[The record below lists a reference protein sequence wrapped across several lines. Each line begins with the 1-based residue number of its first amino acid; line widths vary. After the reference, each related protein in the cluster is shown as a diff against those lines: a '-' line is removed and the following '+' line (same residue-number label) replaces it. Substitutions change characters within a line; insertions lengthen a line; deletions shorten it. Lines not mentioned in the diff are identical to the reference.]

1 MTIPAFLLGSSVSI
15 LTGAIFH
22 VWKGGGLA
30 RLLLDLILSWVG
42 FFLGNFLASRFKL
55 NILDIGPLHFGF
67 AFLGSIILL
76 FLGHWL
82 SLSRAE
88 KNA

>member
-22 VWKGGGLA
+22 VWKDGGLG

-42 FFLGNFLASRFKL
+42 FFLGNFLAGRLKW
-55 NILDIGPLHFGF
+55 NILDVGPLHFGF
-67 AFLGSIILL
+67 AFLASIIFL

-82 SLSRAE
+82 SLSRVE
-88 KNA
+88 KNP